1 MSAVTSCGQ
10 VKAAVTAV
18 SLAAGTIIGATSFTS
33 TTYNAASLHTAAST
47 MLPQA
52 ASGFA
57 VSHFPTSSANRTA
70 YTALPARRRGPAAK
84 RPRPCRAHTRRTVR
98 EHGDRHAGPEPAGER
113 SHRQHQIDAG
123 AGHELTEALRGDLQ
137 HEQQRKAYGRAD
149 DPCCF
154 LHRGS
159 SHFRQPEHPLH
170 PVQLPEQPPVFRCR
184 SRCTT
189 ASAMSA
195 TSTRQTRI
203 VARFIAAGPFSKI
216 LLPV

>member
-70 YTALPARRRGPAAK
+70 YTALPSATQGTSCK
-84 RPRPCRAHTRRTVR
+84 K
-98 EHGDRHAGPEPAGER
+98 AGPMPSAYAQNGE
-113 SHRQHQIDAG
+113 STATATPDQN
-123 AGHELTEALRGDLQ
+123 
-137 HEQQRKAYGRAD
+137 
-149 DPCCF
+149 P
-154 LHRGS
+154 
-159 SHFRQPEHPLH
+159 PL
-170 PVQLPEQPPVFRCR
+170 
-184 SRCTT
+184 
-189 ASAMSA
+189 SAA
-195 TSTRQTRI
+195 IASTRLTQE
-203 VARFIAAGPFSKI
+203 
-216 LLPV
+216 PVTN